1 MREEGPGLWQRNF
14 TVESFLLVAPGMS
27 IPRDCAIRVGGS
39 ILVVFPG
46 LPLTKPAPR
55 GHRGLHGGYSWTA
68 LGPLSGGLG
77 QLVPSCPGR
86 PQVGAGCLRTSVPR
100 PTVCFHESVSLI
112 LLPGQSVLLTPC
124 PLVVTRPGTCPLVWG
139 LGEEGPSGRE
149 LATPGETGWGR
160 VLTSPPLLPRMRS
173 LLFFFFFLIF
183 SPDRVALCT

>member
-27 IPRDCAIRVGGS
+27 IPQDCAIRVGGS
-39 ILVVFPG
+39 IPVVFPG

-112 LLPGQSVLLTPC
+112 LLPGQSVLL
-124 PLVVTRPGTCPLVWG
+124 PLGRHPPRHLPTSVG
-139 LGEEGPSGRE
+139 LGGGGAQWQGASDPWGDGLGTRADQSTPPS
-149 LATPGETGWGR
+149 
-160 VLTSPPLLPRMRS
+160 
-173 LLFFFFFLIF
+173 
-183 SPDRVALCT
+183 